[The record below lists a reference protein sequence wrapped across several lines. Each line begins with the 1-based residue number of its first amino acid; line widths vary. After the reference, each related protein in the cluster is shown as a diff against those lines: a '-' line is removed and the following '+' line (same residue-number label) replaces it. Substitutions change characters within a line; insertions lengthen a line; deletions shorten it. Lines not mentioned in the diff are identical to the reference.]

1 MIFILPK
8 FLKRPVGLPLIH
20 LSKNMSTFRI
30 NCLAH
35 GDTTERI
42 FPVDIPKKMTVSD
55 LKEKIQI
62 KKKPDFDQFTADK
75 LDLWKVNIPLHP
87 PGDPILNVLKDDPM
101 ADIERALKGV
111 KLTNPLYD
119 IGECWQEPPPKH
131 NIHVIVKPSCK

>member
-1 MIFILPK
+1 MFSILPK

-42 FPVDIPKKMTVSD
+42 FPVDIPKEMTVGD
-55 LKEKIQI
+55 LKEKIRN
-62 KKKPDFDQFTADK
+62 KKHPRFEKFTADE
-75 LDLWKVNIPLHP
+75 LNLWKVNIPLRS
-87 PGDPILNVLKDDPM
+87 PGDPILDVLKDDPM

-111 KLTNPLYD
+111 KLTDPLCD

-131 NIHVIVKPSCK
+131 NIHVIVKPQCK